1 MKKIINPPN
10 MAHSCIRAFFTT
22 KFADNVIKYLGEKGY
37 SRSMFY
43 LPIQRHTDRVLILDS
58 EAEPEVA
65 DAVVTNRENVLI
77 GVQVADC
84 VPIVLFDKKKRV
96 IGAVHAGWRG
106 TASQILKKTI
116 KVMVEHFHSSPDNI
130 VMAFGPSI
138 KGCCY
143 AVDSDVNDAVCVS
156 TGAGEYS
163 SRKNSKFFIDLS
175 SANMVQALSLG
186 VRKGNIWVSEECTF
200 CNPDRFHSYRYHGNH
215 AGRQGGFIGIFSG

>member
-1 MKKIINPPN
+1 MKKTISPPN
-10 MAHSCIRAFFTT
+10 MAHSYIRSFFTT
-22 KFADNVIKYLGEKGY
+22 KIADSVVKYLDKNGY
-37 SRSMFY
+37 SESMVY
-43 LPIQRHTDRVLILDS
+43 LPIQRHTDRVLILNS
-58 EAEPEVA
+58 KPGPEVA
-65 DAVVTNRENVLI
+65 DAVITNREGVLL

-84 VPIVLFDKKKRV
+84 VPIALLDEKKRV

-106 TASQILKKTI
+106 TAAQILKKTI
-116 KVMVEHFHSSPDNI
+116 QAMVDHFGSSPDNI
-130 VMAFGPSI
+130 VIAFGPSI

-143 AVDSDVNDAVCVS
+143 EVDSDVNEAVCIS

-175 SANMVQALSLG
+175 SANMLQAFSLG
-186 VRKGNIWVSEECTF
+186 VRKDNIWVSEECTF

>member
-1 MKKIINPPN
+1 MEKIISPPN
-10 MAHSCIRAFFTT
+10 MTHSYIRAFFTT
-22 KFADNVIKYLGEKGY
+22 KFAANVVKYLDEKGY
-37 SRSMFY
+37 SRSMVY

-58 EAEPEVA
+58 EPEPEVA
-65 DAVVTNRENVLI
+65 DAVVTNIENVLI

-84 VPIVLFDKKKRV
+84 VPIVLFDEKKRV

-106 TASQILKKTI
+106 TAAQILKKTI
-116 KVMVEHFHSSPDNI
+116 KVMVEHFRSSPDNI
-130 VMAFGPSI
+130 IMAFGPSI

-143 AVDSDVNDAVCVS
+143 AVDSEVNDAICIS

-186 VRKGNIWVSEECTF
+186 VRKDNIWVSKECTF
-200 CNPDRFHSYRYHGNH
+200 CNPDRFHSYRYHENH
-215 AGRQGGFIGIFSG
+215 AGRQGGFIGIFSV

>member
-1 MKKIINPPN
+1 MEKIITPPN
-10 MAHSCIRAFFTT
+10 MAHSYIRAFFTT
-22 KFADNVIKYLGEKGY
+22 KIADNLVKHLAGNGY
-37 SRSMFY
+37 SESMVY
-43 LPIQRHTDRVLILDS
+43 LPIQRHTDRVLILNSDP
-58 EAEPEVA
+58 EPEVA
-65 DAVVTNRENVLI
+65 DAVITNTEDVLL

-84 VPIVLFDKKKRV
+84 VPIILFDEKKRV
-96 IGAVHAGWRG
+96 AGAVHAGWRG
-106 TASQILKKTI
+106 TAAQILKKTI
-116 KVMVEHFHSSPDNI
+116 QAMVDHFGSSPDNI
-130 VMAFGPSI
+130 VIAFGPSI

-143 AVDSDVNDAVCVS
+143 EVDSDVNEAVCIS

-186 VRKGNIWVSEECTF
+186 VRKDNIWVSEECTF